1 MFWNSVRI
9 NLSRVIPTGWS
20 IKIKLNRI
28 NSPSL
33 KRPFISFSTRNSF
46 ILKHVSFTFHPFVLF
61 LYHVYNRYDR
71 LWFMLGGL
79 SFKKKDV
86 KFAIRKGVRCSA
98 QPSVPPAWPGTALVD
113 PGTKNW
119 DGQKPISIVG
129 STGSIGT
136 QVNMFITL
144 YILYICR

>member
-1 MFWNSVRI
+1 MPQPDGLLSV
-9 NLSRVIPTGWS
+9 V
-20 IKIKLNRI
+20 
-28 NSPSL
+28 
-33 KRPFISFSTRNSF
+33 
-46 ILKHVSFTFHPFVLF
+46 
-61 LYHVYNRYDR
+61 
-71 LWFMLGGL
+71 GGGF

-136 QVNMFITL
+136 QISTFECLNG
-144 YILYICR
+144 RK